1 MKLFAAELQQREQQV
16 RKQILRLQ
24 PHSCG
29 WDGRHQRCEH
39 GWRQYQLQL
48 RTSYRKW
55 SAPYGVLVRVRD
67 WRVLPCPPEGVVVR
81 WKGTC
86 PSGKSWSPD
95 QVRAQNHG
103 SEGSASFEDHEA
115 CTLALGVSVVT
126 DDAHVVV
133 GVCAVASLELTD
145 DNV

>member
-1 MKLFAAELQQREQQV
+1 MKLFAAELQQREQQLL
-16 RKQILRLQ
+16 KQVLHLQ

-48 RTSYRKW
+48 RTSYRQW

-86 PSGKSWSPD
+86 PSGKAGALIRSGLRTMGPKD
-95 QVRAQNHG
+95 QRPSKTTKQAPWLWV
-103 SEGSASFEDHEA
+103 
-115 CTLALGVSVVT
+115 
-126 DDAHVVV
+126 
-133 GVCAVASLELTD
+133 
-145 DNV
+145 